1 MTEVMLQ
8 LTAITKTYGH
18 GAHAV
23 TALSGVDLTV
33 DAYELVAVMGA
44 SGSGKSSLLLI
55 AGGLMEPSSGAVT
68 VGGTPLAALRPNAVA
83 ALRRRSIGYVFQD
96 YNLLPSLTVLE
107 NAILPLEL
115 DGWPV
120 KRARAAGLAA
130 LASVDLAGL
139 ARSFPDELSGG
150 QRQRVAIARAV
161 VGDRRLILADEPTG
175 ALDSTASE
183 NVMRMLRQRIDAGAG
198 GIIVT
203 HDPRQAAWADRI
215 IELRD
220 GQIAHESARDQPDS
234 ILPSGTR

>member
-18 GAHAV
+18 GVHAV
-23 TALSGVDLTV
+23 AALSGVDLTV
-33 DAYELVAVMGA
+33 AAHELVAVMGA

-55 AGGLMEPSSGAVT
+55 AGGLMEPSSGAVA
-68 VGGTPLAALRPNAVA
+68 VGGTPLAALRSNSVA
-83 ALRRRSIGYVFQD
+83 ALRRRSVGYVFQD

-115 DGWPV
+115 DGWSV
-120 KRARAAGLAA
+120 KRARAAGMVA
-130 LASVDLAGL
+130 LGSVDLAGL

-150 QRQRVAIARAV
+150 QRQRVAIARAI

-175 ALDSTASE
+175 ALDSATSE

-220 GQIAHESARDQPDS
+220 GRIAHETVRDQPDS
-234 ILPSGTR
+234 LLPSGTR